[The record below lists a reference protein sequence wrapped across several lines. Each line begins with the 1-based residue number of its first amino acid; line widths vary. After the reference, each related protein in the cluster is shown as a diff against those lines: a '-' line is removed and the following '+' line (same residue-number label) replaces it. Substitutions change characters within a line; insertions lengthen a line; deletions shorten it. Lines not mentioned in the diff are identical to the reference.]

1 LKIRNTP
8 ALTFKFGGM
17 QSIQTEQAPKPIG
30 PYSQA
35 VQHGQT
41 LYISGQIALDPESGN
56 LVQSSIQD
64 ETHRVMRNLQAILQS
79 QGLGFESVIKASIF
93 LSSMDLFGPVN
104 AVYGSYFTE
113 PYPARETVAVLGLP
127 RGVNV
132 EISMIAAFPA

>member
-1 LKIRNTP
+1 M
-8 ALTFKFGGM
+8 TFNFGGM

>member
-1 LKIRNTP
+1 L
-8 ALTFKFGGM
+8 AFKFGGM

>member
-1 LKIRNTP
+1 
-8 ALTFKFGGM
+8 LTFIFGGM
-17 QSIQTEQAPKPIG
+17 QSIQTDQAPKPIG

-41 LYISGQIALDPESGN
+41 LYISGQIALDPATGD

>member
-1 LKIRNTP
+1 M
-8 ALTFKFGGM
+8 TFNFGGM
-17 QSIQTEQAPKPIG
+17 QSIQTDQAPKPIG

-35 VQHGQT
+35 VQHGQA

>member
-1 LKIRNTP
+1 
-8 ALTFKFGGM
+8 M

-35 VQHGQT
+35 VQHGHT
-41 LYISGQIALDPESGN
+41 LYISGQIALDPATGD

-113 PYPARETVAVLGLP
+113 PYTARETVAVLGLP

>member
-1 LKIRNTP
+1 
-8 ALTFKFGGM
+8 
-17 QSIQTEQAPKPIG
+17 
-30 PYSQA
+30 
-35 VQHGQT
+35 
-41 LYISGQIALDPESGN
+41 LYISGQIALDPATGD